1 MRIST
6 MDAVRGVA
14 LLGILLVNVLDFSL
28 PTMYVDASLFANDD
42 VDRLLLMGVD
52 LFAQASFY
60 PLFSLLFGWGAW
72 MMLEKGGERFRVTFL
87 RRLLALLL
95 FGVIHAFFIWH
106 GDILIGYA
114 IVGLFLFPFF
124 QASAKTLRNWALLLW
139 IGWSGGSTVLM
150 WLMWKISGD
159 VDFSQPTLA
168 QQAIA
173 NYQQGTWKQLFM
185 QRVDDWLYVNSFT
198 QTFIF
203 ILTILPFF
211 LFGAHIAKEKW
222 FHDVKRHRA
231 TIRKWCIG
239 SFIVGMVF
247 KWLPYVEK
255 NIVTE
260 YAQDMIGGPA
270 LALFYLTAFS
280 FAPANIIRFFSPV
293 GQMAFTNYLMQSVI
307 CTTIFYSYGFGLY
320 GKVTPKQALAVAL
333 VVYVMQICWSHWW
346 LKKYRIGPMER
357 VWRWMTY
364 GKKKTT

>member
-6 MDAVRGVA
+6 IDAVRGLA

-28 PTMYVDASLFANDD
+28 PMLYVDASVFANDG
-42 VDRLLLMGVD
+42 VDRLLLLCVD
-52 LFAQASFY
+52 LFVQASFY

-72 MMLEKGGERFRVTFL
+72 VMLEKGGEQFRVAFL

-114 IVGLFLFPFF
+114 VVGLFLFPFF
-124 QASAKTLRNWALLLW
+124 QATAKTLRNWALLLW
-139 IGWSGGSTVLM
+139 SGWAFGSTVLM

-173 NYQQGTWKQLFM
+173 NYQQGTWEQIFM
-185 QRVDDWLYVNSFT
+185 QRAYDWLYVNSLT
-198 QTFIF
+198 QAFIF

-211 LFGAHIAKEKW
+211 LFGAYIAKEKW
-222 FHDVKRHRA
+222 FHDVNRHRA
-231 TIRKWCIG
+231 TIQKWCIG

-280 FAPANIIRFFSPV
+280 FVPANVIRFFAPV
-293 GQMAFTNYLMQSVI
+293 GKMAFTNYLMQSVI

-333 VVYVMQICWSHWW
+333 VVYVIQICWSRWW
-346 LKKYRIGPMER
+346 LKKHDIGPLER
-357 VWRWMTY
+357 IWRWMTY

>member
-6 MDAVRGVA
+6 IDAVRGFA
-14 LLGILLVNVLDFSL
+14 LFGILLVNILDFSL
-28 PTMYVDASLFANDD
+28 PMLYVDASVFAKDG
-42 VDRLLLMGVD
+42 VDRFLLAFVD
-52 LFAQASFY
+52 IFAQASFY

-72 MMLEKGGERFRVTFL
+72 MMLEKGGGRFRVTFL

-124 QASAKTLRNWALLLW
+124 QASAKTLRNWALSLW
-139 IGWSGGSTVLM
+139 SSWAFGSTILM
-150 WLMWKISGD
+150 WLMWKVSGD
-159 VDFSQPTLA
+159 VDFSEPELA
-168 QQAIA
+168 KQAIA
-173 NYQQGTWKQLFM
+173 NYQQGTWEQIFM
-185 QRVDDWLYVNSFT
+185 QRVADWLYVNSLT

-203 ILTILPFF
+203 VLTILPFF
-211 LFGAHIAKEKW
+211 LFGAYIAKEKW
-222 FHDVKRHRA
+222 FHDVNQHRS
-231 TIRKWCIG
+231 TIQKWCIG
-239 SFIVGMVF
+239 SFVVGMAF
-247 KWLPYVEK
+247 KLLPYIEK
-255 NIVTE
+255 NIVTT

-280 FAPANIIRFFSPV
+280 FVSAKVIHFFAPV
-293 GQMAFTNYLMQSVI
+293 GKIAFTNYLVQSII
-307 CTTIFYSYGFGLY
+307 CTMIFYSYGFGLY

-333 VVYVMQICWSHWW
+333 GVYAMQICWSHWW
-346 LKKYRIGPMER
+346 LKKHRIGPLER